1 MANMNAGE
9 NGKSTRFRSDN
20 RTSVAGRKGGKASGV
35 ARRQSSCLC
44 DAFRAFM
51 TDEDRLLI
59 YEGMLERA
67 KDGDV
72 KAATFLRETMREY
85 IMKY

>member
-1 MANMNAGE
+1 
-9 NGKSTRFRSDN
+9 
-20 RTSVAGRKGGKASGV
+20 
-35 ARRQSSCLC
+35 
-44 DAFRAFM
+44 M